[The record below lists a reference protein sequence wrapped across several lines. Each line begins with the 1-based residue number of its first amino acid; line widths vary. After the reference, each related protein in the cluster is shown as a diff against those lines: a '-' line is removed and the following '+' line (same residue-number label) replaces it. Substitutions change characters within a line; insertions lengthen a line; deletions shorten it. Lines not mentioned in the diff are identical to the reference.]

1 MENLLKNKYMLYF
14 VLFIAVSNIL
24 GYLSIG
30 DEKSLMVFIGLAGL
44 TSYFSKNMIVI
55 LGAAIVGT
63 NVIYANSFLREGMDT
78 HGASASQIKQAVKK
92 VKAKKS
98 EAFTQK
104 NIPSSKPKKVRPA
117 TEEEEEEEDEI
128 EDASRVDYAATME
141 QAYDNLNKM
150 LGEGGMKNLTK
161 DTQGLMDQQKQLMKQ
176 LEDFAPLMEQAGNML
191 DKLGGMDN
199 LQGLMGKLGNMSGL
213 AGGKKKN

>member
-1 MENLLKNKYMLYF
+1 
-14 VLFIAVSNIL
+14 
-24 GYLSIG
+24 
-30 DEKSLMVFIGLAGL
+30 
-44 TSYFSKNMIVI
+44 MIVI

-63 NVIYANSFLREGMDT
+63 NVLYVNSFIREGMESNNEEIT
-78 HGASASQIKQAVKK
+78 SSAK
-92 VKAKKS
+92 KAKRKANTT
-98 EAFTQK
+98 EKFTQ
-104 NIPSSKPKKVRPA
+104 NNVPSSKPRKVRPA
-117 TEEEEEEEDEI
+117 TEEEEDEEDEV
-128 EDASRVDYAATME
+128 DNASRVDYKATME

-191 DKLGGMDN
+191 DKLGGMHN
-199 LQGLMGKLGNMSGL
+199 LQGLMGKLGNISGL

>member
-1 MENLLKNKYMLYF
+1 MKNLLKNKYMLYF
-14 VLFIAVSNIL
+14 VLFVAVSNIL

-30 DEKSLMVFIGLAGL
+30 DDKSLMVFIGLAGL

-63 NVIYANSFLREGMDT
+63 NVIYANRFMREGMAN
-78 HGASASQIKQAVKK
+78 GASANQIKQAAKK
-92 VKAKKS
+92 AKTKKS

-104 NIPSSKPKKVRPA
+104 NVPTSKPKKVRPA
-117 TEEEEEEEDEI
+117 TEEEEEEDEVA
-128 EDASRVDYAATME
+128 DASRVDYAATME

-176 LEDFAPLMEQAGNML
+176 LEDFAPLMEQAGSML

-199 LQGLMGKLGNMSGL
+199 LQGLMGKLGNISGL

>member
-1 MENLLKNKYMLYF
+1 MKNLLKNKYMLYF
-14 VLFIAVSNIL
+14 VLFIAISNIL

-30 DEKSLMVFIGLAGL
+30 DDKSLMVFIGLAGL
-44 TSYFSKNMIVI
+44 VSYFSKNMIII

-63 NVIYANSFLREGMDT
+63 NVLYVNSFFREGMET
-78 HGASASQIKQAVKK
+78 GANQNQIKRTAK
-92 VKAKKS
+92 KAKKK

-104 NIPSSKPKKVRPA
+104 NIPSSKSKKVKPA
-117 TEEEEEEEDEI
+117 TEEEENDEA
-128 EDASRVDYAATME
+128 DNTGRVDYASTME

-161 DTQGLMDQQKQLMKQ
+161 DTQGLMDQQKDLMKQ